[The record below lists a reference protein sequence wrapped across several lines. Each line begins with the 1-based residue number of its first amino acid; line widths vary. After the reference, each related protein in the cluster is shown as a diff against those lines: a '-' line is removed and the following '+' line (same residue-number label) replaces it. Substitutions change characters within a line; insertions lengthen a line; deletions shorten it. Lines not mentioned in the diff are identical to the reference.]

1 MRLLALVPAA
11 LVLYTS
17 TLAAANPVTS
27 EFTNRGCSTTETD
40 EVKASVEEEFRAL
53 KLKKTVSALET
64 FPPIDVY
71 FHVVMKNDT
80 VVGGNV
86 TEPSIHAQIDVINA
100 AYEPSGFQFK
110 LKEITRNVNSTWF
123 TDVATGNAIQDEM
136 KQVLRKGGI
145 RDMNIYSV
153 GFENEKMAHEL
164 GYATYPWAYAKS
176 PQDDGVVIRHSSV
189 PGGAAKNFDLGH
201 TVTHEAGH
209 WLGLWHTFQ
218 GGCGGTGD
226 EVDDT
231 PPEASAADGC
241 PVGRDT
247 CQDDKGFDP
256 IHNFMDYS
264 VDACMSEFTPGQ
276 GARMRAQF
284 AVYRLQPKQ
293 IDIL

>member
-1 MRLLALVPAA
+1 
-11 LVLYTS
+11 
-17 TLAAANPVTS
+17 
-27 EFTNRGCSTTETD
+27 
-40 EVKASVEEEFRAL
+40 
-53 KLKKTVSALET
+53 
-64 FPPIDVY
+64 
-71 FHVVMKNDT
+71 
-80 VVGGNV
+80 
-86 TEPSIHAQIDVINA
+86 
-100 AYEPSGFQFK
+100 
-110 LKEITRNVNSTWF
+110 
-123 TDVATGNAIQDEM
+123 
-136 KQVLRKGGI
+136 
-145 RDMNIYSV
+145 
-153 GFENEKMAHEL
+153 
-164 GYATYPWAYAKS
+164 
-176 PQDDGVVIRHSSV
+176 
-189 PGGAAKNFDLGH
+189 

-284 AVYRLQPKQ
+284 AIYRLQPEQ